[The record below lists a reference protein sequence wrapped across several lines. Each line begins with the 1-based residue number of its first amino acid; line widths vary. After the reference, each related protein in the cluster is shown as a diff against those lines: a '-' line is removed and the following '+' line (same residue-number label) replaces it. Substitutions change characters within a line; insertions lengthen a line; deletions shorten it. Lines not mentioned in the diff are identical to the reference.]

1 MITTDLGSEFDV
13 QTLHYQPDGFHQTIE
28 QKYHAKHRFNPPP
41 CLNAI
46 AEVECVHA
54 TIETELS
61 AAQVFHSRSDFFV
74 RLSTYQLW
82 YNAARKNSSRAYKS
96 PADLLAIKAPHLSPK
111 IFLLHPIP
119 LESLLPHQGGHD
131 VPRLPEKLSEVAL
144 QNLDN
149 ELR

>member
-54 TIETELS
+54 TIETELFES
-61 AAQVFHSRSDFFV
+61 KSSTPDPTSLSDY
-74 RLSTYQLW
+74 RPT
-82 YNAARKNSSRAYKS
+82 NSGTTRHAKTA
-96 PADLLAIKAPHLSPK
+96 PVVTKAPPTY
-111 IFLLHPIP
+111 
-119 LESLLPHQGGHD
+119 
-131 VPRLPEKLSEVAL
+131 
-144 QNLDN
+144 
-149 ELR
+149 